1 MNPLATASTSPTQR
15 ATGHPVLLSVE
26 GRASMERLRLGGV
39 SGYDEAWL
47 QELLFNSPGILPVHD
62 IEPAFGQLVPLARE
76 VACSQGFIDNLYITA
91 RGEIVLAEVKLW
103 ANPQSRREV
112 VAQALDYAAALTLM
126 GYEAFEGA
134 VLTALPKGMRPA
146 SLYQHLADVPEMLSE
161 AAFVD
166 AVSANLAR
174 GRILVL
180 AVGDGIRSETEV
192 LAGLLQRHAGAHFTF
207 ALVELATWRA
217 GDTMLVVPT
226 TLLKTVMIERGIVSL
241 RDDRMTVSAPVLP
254 AGKVPAARGRSLG
267 DMAFNE
273 ALALIDPTLPGDVQ
287 AFVASLE
294 PIGVIAEQLGSL
306 NLKFDAGDGNDPV
319 RLGFIRKNGTFDTG
333 SVGWGLEIR
342 PTLQPLS
349 ERYVRTLATLIGGEV
364 LAGDGWSGQRVVL
377 SGRPPQIRRLLDHAD
392 AWREAIRAYV
402 HDARTGIGHAQA

>member
-1 MNPLATASTSPTQR
+1 MNPVAAVSTLPAQR
-15 ATGHPVLLSVE
+15 ATGRPVLLSAE
-26 GRASMERLRLGGV
+26 GRAPLERLRLGGV
-39 SGYDEAWL
+39 SGHDEAWL
-47 QELLFNSPGILPVHD
+47 QELLFDCPDILPVHD

-126 GYEAFEGA
+126 GYEAFEA
-134 VLTALPKGMRPA
+134 SVLAALPKERRPA
-146 SLYQHLADVPEMLSE
+146 SLYQHLADVPEMLPE

-207 ALVELATWRA
+207 ALVELATWRS
-217 GDTMLVVPT
+217 GDTLLVVPT

-241 RDDRMTVSAPVLP
+241 RDDRMMVSAPSLP
-254 AGKVPAARGRSLG
+254 AGKAAARGRSLSG
-267 DMAFNE
+267 MAFHE
-273 ALALIDPTLPGDVQ
+273 ALGAVDPALPSDIQ

-294 PIGVIAEQLGSL
+294 PIGVVAEQLGSL
-306 NLKFDAGDGNDPV
+306 NLKFDPGDGNEPV
-319 RLGFIRKNGTFDTG
+319 RLGFIRKNGTFDTS
-333 SVGWGLEIR
+333 SVGWGLETR
-342 PTLQPLS
+342 PALQPLS
-349 ERYVRTLATLIGGEV
+349 GRYLRSLAALIGGEV
-364 LAGDGWSGQRVVL
+364 LAGDGWSGQHL
-377 SGRPPQIRRLLDHAD
+377 ALGGRPPSVRRLLDHAD
-392 AWREAIRAYV
+392 DWREAIRAYV
-402 HDARTGIGHAQA
+402 HDARMGIDGAQA